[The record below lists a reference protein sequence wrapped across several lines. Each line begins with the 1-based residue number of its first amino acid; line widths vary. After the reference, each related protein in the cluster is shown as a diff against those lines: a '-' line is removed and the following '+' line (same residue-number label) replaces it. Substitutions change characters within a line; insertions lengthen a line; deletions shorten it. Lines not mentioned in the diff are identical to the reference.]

1 MSSSDTVLA
10 QSGFDA
16 VRCRKICGITLI
28 LLDEKWFFK
37 WSLQTNRAYYDTLQA
52 SHVSPSTRDLTFGS
66 YMQAYITAQQP

>member
-52 SHVSPSTRDLTFGS
+52 SHVSPSTRVGS
-66 YMQAYITAQQP
+66 YLQAYITAQQP